1 MSEKPI
7 AERLQVKHGRRLA
20 VIGAPATVDAEIGV
34 RESRTSPDRADV
46 VLVFAKD
53 RAALEASLPN
63 TLAVLRDDAI
73 LWLAYPKLTSPLA
86 GDLHRDVIRE
96 SVPSHG
102 LDTVSQIAVDTN
114 WSALR
119 LKRVGR

>member
-7 AERLQVKHGRRLA
+7 AERLQVKNGRRLA
-20 VIGAPATVDAEIGV
+20 VIGAPATTDPEIGV
-34 RESRTSPDRADV
+34 QEFRTSPDRADV

-53 RAALEASLPN
+53 SVALKASLPN
-63 TLAVLRDDAI
+63 TLAVIRDEAI

-86 GDLHRDVIRE
+86 GDLHRDVIRAA
-96 SVPSHG
+96 VPSYG
-102 LDTVSQIAVDTN
+102 LNTVSQIAIDTD

-119 LKRVGR
+119 LKRVER